1 MYQNFVIETNNRY
14 GPSNVIMQPI
24 GKINKKFESEI
35 VNMFSSFSFNMCFGC
50 SIEPSHGDSSFDY
63 LQHVF

>member
-24 GKINKKFESEI
+24 SKINKKFESEI

-50 SIEPSHGDSSFDY
+50 SFEPSH
-63 LQHVF
+63 